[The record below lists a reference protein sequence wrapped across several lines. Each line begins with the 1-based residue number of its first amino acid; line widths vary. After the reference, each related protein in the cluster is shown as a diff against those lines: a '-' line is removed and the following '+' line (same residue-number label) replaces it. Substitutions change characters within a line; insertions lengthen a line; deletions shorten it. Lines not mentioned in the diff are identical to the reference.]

1 MEQRVFE
8 KHLAKCTHVHEDTTY
23 LEILRYVDKSKSIFK
38 GSLSDAEAV
47 RYFRGEGEFDRT
59 SRIGSVQSS
68 SSLRFVLQSNAKD
81 PKTFTPLTLS
91 LHPNLFQSML
101 KDMRLP
107 LQAVE
112 LTSVVGPLFWHRY
125 TEINGNDP
133 HLQIVCGKQ
142 DSRQTGKTRGW
153 QLILSYSFRRRQTT
167 AFVKGTLTSVIPESL
182 EDLESCADETFHPLL
197 FPVFVLCYVISM
209 RSELSQ
215 RKCRTWIRRL
225 EDAISVNET
234 AAGLSYFKDGK
245 INLRAVASDLT
256 ECHRQVLHQRPGLYS
271 RMLGAAEEAMQSF
284 WIHVS
289 SGEKSEE
296 MKSLHFS
303 LQDRLGLQRA
313 RLVGLDSYVSVSIER
328 LNIQRSMISFITA
341 EIAQND
347 AKLNLKIAGD
357 QRQLANDS
365 KRDSKAMKA
374 LSLLG
379 ATFLPGTFLASIFSM
394 TFFDFQEGSSL
405 SPKIWIYFAFTI
417 PLTALVLLDE
427 VIQNWLSYQS

>member
-91 LHPNLFQSML
+91 LHSNLFQSML

-365 KRDSKAMKA
+365 KRSRR
-374 LSLLG
+374 
-379 ATFLPGTFLASIFSM
+379 I
-394 TFFDFQEGSSL
+394 
-405 SPKIWIYFAFTI
+405 FAFAKNLDLLRLHNSIDSTGS
-417 PLTALVLLDE
+417 ARLVLLGTEKKAPDGKPP
-427 VIQNWLSYQS
+427 IIF

>member
-365 KRDSKAMKA
+365 KRSRR
-374 LSLLG
+374 
-379 ATFLPGTFLASIFSM
+379 I
-394 TFFDFQEGSSL
+394 
-405 SPKIWIYFAFTI
+405 FAFAKNLDLLRLHNSIDSTGS
-417 PLTALVLLDE
+417 ARLVLLGTEKKAPDGKPP
-427 VIQNWLSYQS
+427 IIF